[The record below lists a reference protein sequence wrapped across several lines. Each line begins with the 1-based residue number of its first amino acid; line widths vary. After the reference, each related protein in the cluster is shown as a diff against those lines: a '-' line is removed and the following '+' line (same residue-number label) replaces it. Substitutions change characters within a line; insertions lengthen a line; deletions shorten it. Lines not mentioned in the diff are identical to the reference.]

1 MLHGRWG
8 NTYDPPVKAPP
19 ITVKCD
25 CGQVRWLAYGDRWQC
40 EECGR
45 SWNTA
50 QIPEQEYRAL
60 QRAVRRYELQ
70 SLVFAGVL
78 LAIFAPLIVFVD
90 VRLGITGMVV
100 FFFWSFMLRPHMR
113 RRLLARVLG
122 SARWQLRPE

>member
-1 MLHGRWG
+1 
-8 NTYDPPVKAPP
+8 VKAPP
-19 ITVKCD
+19 ITVTCD
-25 CGQVRWLAYGDRWQC
+25 CGQVRWLAYGDRWTC

-50 QIPEQEYRAL
+50 QIPEHEYRAL

-70 SLVFAGVL
+70 SLVFAAVL

-90 VRLGITGMVV
+90 VRIGITGMVV
-100 FFFWSFMLRPHMR
+100 FFFWSFMVRPHMR